1 MKRRA
6 FLGSAAALAAQT
18 AAPRRTAFELEELS
32 ISDLAVG
39 MAQGRWTSQR
49 LVEMYLGRIN
59 AIDRNGPRLGAAIEL
74 NPDAASIAEQLDRER
89 KQGRVRG
96 ALHGIPVLVKDNID
110 TADKMST
117 TAGSLALDG
126 WHPPQDSFVAAR
138 LRAAGAVIL
147 GKTNLSE
154 WANFRS
160 AHSVSGWSGRGGQTR
175 CPYALH
181 RNPSGS
187 SSGSGAAVAASLCA
201 VAIGTETDGSVVSPS
216 SINGLVGVKPTVG
229 LISRA
234 GIIPISSSQ
243 DTAGPMARTVR
254 DAAILLSA
262 LTGVD
267 PNDPATVASQGN
279 TQPDY
284 LKFLDPGG
292 LRGARL
298 GIARK
303 FFARNAE
310 MDAFLNQCIDAL
322 KHGGAEIVDPADLP
336 SHGKWDSPE
345 NPVLLYEFKA
355 GINAYLARLPAK
367 RHPRTLAEIIDFN
380 EKNRAR
386 EMPYFGQEVFIDSE
400 TKTPTEEKY
409 RDARKDCIRFTRTEG
424 IDAVM
429 DANKLDAIVTLTNGP
444 ACLIDWVG
452 GDSDT
457 GGCSSPPAIAG
468 YPHVTVPAGLY
479 RGLPIGLS
487 FFGKA
492 WSEAVLLRL
501 AFAYENATKARRK
514 PKFLDGCEI
523 PAQS

>member
-18 AAPRRTAFELEELS
+18 AAPRRAASFELEEIS
-32 ISDLAVG
+32 VSDLGAG
-39 MAQGRWTSQR
+39 LAQGRWTSRR
-49 LVEMYLGRIN
+49 LVDLYLERFN
-59 AIDRNGPRLGAAIEL
+59 ALDRRGPRLGAVIEL

-96 ALHGIPVLVKDNID
+96 PLHGIPVMIKDNID

-126 WHPPQDSFVAAR
+126 WHPPRDSFVAAR

-216 SINGLVGVKPTVG
+216 SVNGLVGVKPTVG

-262 LTGVD
+262 VTGVD
-267 PNDPATVASQGN
+267 PNDPATAASDGN

-284 LKFLDPGG
+284 TKFLDAGG

-322 KHGGAEIVDPADLP
+322 KHAGAEIVDPADLP
-336 SHGKWDSPE
+336 SHGQWDSPE
-345 NPVLLYEFKA
+345 NAVLLYEFKA
-355 GINAYLARLPAK
+355 GINAYLARLPAN
-367 RHPRTLAEIIDFN
+367 RHPRTLAELIAFN

-386 EMPYFGQEVFIDSE
+386 EMPYFGQEVFIEAE

-409 RDARKDCIRFTRTEG
+409 QNARKDCLRFTRTEG
-424 IDAVM
+424 IDAVL
-429 DANKLDAIVTLTNGP
+429 DSNKLDAIVTLTNGP

-492 WSEAVLLRL
+492 WSEPVLLRL
-501 AFAYENATKARRK
+501 AFAYESATNARRK
-514 PKFLDGCEI
+514 PMFLEGCEM
-523 PAQS
+523 PA